1 MYIALKILL
10 GILLGVSS
18 YFLTGI
24 LLILA
29 MSRTVC
35 LKSRDWAINDRSALP
50 HYVALWPVVLGILTW
65 EGVAKVCKTVNP
77 GKPFSMFWDWF
88 YEKVRTPEKVS
99 RG

>member
-10 GILLGVSS
+10 GVSG

-35 LKSRDWAINDRSALP
+35 LRSRDWAINDRRALP
-50 HYVALWPVVLGILTW
+50 HYVALWPLFLGILIW
-65 EGVAKVCKTVNP
+65 EQGVERVCKTVNP
-77 GKPFSMFWDWF
+77 GKLFSMFWDWF